1 MALSKVITIT
11 GSSFVRGQ
19 DGDVEMGQAQHSFD
33 GYIKVESLSGNKD
46 YQSARVVFKD
56 KEKIIFMKS
65 YGFKPSLDGVNFI
78 AQAYSFLKT
87 LPEFSGAQDC

>member
-1 MALSKVITIT
+1 MALNKITIII

-19 DGDVEMGQAQHSFD
+19 DGDVEIGQAQHSFD
-33 GYIKVESLSGNKD
+33 AYIKVVSLSGNKD
-46 YQSARVVFKD
+46 YQSAKVVFKD

-65 YGFKPSLDGVNFI
+65 YGFKPSLDGANFI

-87 LPEFSGAQDC
+87 LPEFAGAVDC